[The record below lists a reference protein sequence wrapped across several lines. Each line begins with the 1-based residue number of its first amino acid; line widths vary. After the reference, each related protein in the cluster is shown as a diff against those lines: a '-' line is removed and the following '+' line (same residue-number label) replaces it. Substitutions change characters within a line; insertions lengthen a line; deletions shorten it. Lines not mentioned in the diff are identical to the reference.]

1 MFGYKMTPETL
12 PDMPPI
18 IPSTRHFP
26 LHPPIAAAPPVQR
39 LETDKLMQMDDR
51 DPGIAIA

>member
-1 MFGYKMTPETL
+1 MTPETL